1 MVRER
6 INDHKYVECRN
17 SLWTFLAF
25 GYDEKDHSPKL
36 AMLKEDGTLL
46 KYLEIPKGD
55 VPESMVSGA
64 DAPHPHVIAQAE
76 LVPEG
81 RSILVVQNETTWPLL
96 EVGEGGAV
104 RAIRPKLPKGEPIE
118 AVIPADRSLY
128 VIAQSETDKADPAG
142 IIYEVSP
149 ENGNVLRRFALG
161 DGKRAVDV
169 MACVHD
175 GKFLSMDYGDG
186 KVVPLIGSAE
196 PATATDKDQQ
206 KR

>member
-1 MVRER
+1 
-6 INDHKYVECRN
+6 
-17 SLWTFLAF
+17 
-25 GYDEKDHSPKL
+25 
-36 AMLKEDGTLL
+36 MLKEDGTLL

-118 AVIPADRSLY
+118 AVHPRRSKL
-128 VIAQSETDKADPAG
+128 VRHCPNQRLT
-142 IIYEVSP
+142 
-149 ENGNVLRRFALG
+149 RQT
-161 DGKRAVDV
+161 
-169 MACVHD
+169 
-175 GKFLSMDYGDG
+175 
-186 KVVPLIGSAE
+186 PLESF
-196 PATATDKDQQ
+196 T
-206 KR
+206 R